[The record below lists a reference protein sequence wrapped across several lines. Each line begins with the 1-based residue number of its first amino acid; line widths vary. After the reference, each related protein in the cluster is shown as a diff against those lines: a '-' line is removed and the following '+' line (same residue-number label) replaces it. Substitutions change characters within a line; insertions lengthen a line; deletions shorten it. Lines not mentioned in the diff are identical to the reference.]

1 MHNSQDFQILSMLID
16 LVGFIIN
23 RIEKI
28 REKFNSRE
36 KENSFLDIKRH
47 EKKKMDSENC
57 TKH

>member
-16 LVGFIIN
+16 LVRLIN
-23 RIEKI
+23 RIERI
-28 REKFNSRE
+28 REKFNLRE

-47 EKKKMDSENC
+47 EEKKMDSENC